1 MSEITQEITA
11 LRDQLRYH
19 NHRYYVLDDP
29 EIPDVEYDRLFRQLQ
44 ALEEANPELITPDSP
59 TQRVGGEALKGF
71 AEVKHAMP
79 MLSLS
84 NVFSEEELLAFDKR
98 VRDRLKTED
107 ELIYVAEPKL
117 DGLAISILYKN
128 GMLIRAATRGDG
140 ETGEEV
146 THNVRTIESVPLRL
160 LGGDYPVT
168 LEVRGEVYMPKQG
181 FEALNE
187 GLREQGV
194 KTFVNPRNAA
204 AGALRQLDP
213 RITAQR
219 PLDMFCYAV
228 GVVEGA
234 ELPATHFAMLEKLKT
249 WGFRVCPESALVQGP
264 QGCADYYA
272 AIGGKRLELPYEI
285 DGVVYKVNDF
295 ALQQELGFVSRAPRW
310 ATAHKFP
317 AQEEITRLLDVEFQV
332 GRTGA
337 LTPVARLE
345 PVFVGGVTVSN
356 ATLHNMDEVLRK
368 DVRIGDTVIVR
379 RAGDVIPEVV
389 RSVPDRRPDDARE
402 IAMPQQCPVCSSEVQ
417 RLADE
422 AVYRCTGGLF
432 CPAQVKEAIKHFAS
446 RKAMNIDGLGDK
458 LVEQFFEQGLVKH
471 VDDLYRLQAEQV
483 AALERMGEKSA
494 ENLINALEKS
504 KATTLERFIFALGI
518 REVGE
523 TTAKTLAR
531 HYGSLESLM
540 AADQDSLQAVPDVG
554 PVVAE
559 RVCQFFAE
567 PHNQQ
572 TIQNLRELGVSWAAY
587 EAVEGADLPLQG
599 KTYVITGSF
608 AQTRDEIKAQLEA
621 LGAKV
626 TGSVSKKTTAL
637 IAGEKAG
644 SKLDKAEKLGLTII
658 AEDGLAA
665 LLG

>member
-1 MSEITQEITA
+1 
-11 LRDQLRYH
+11 
-19 NHRYYVLDDP
+19 V
-29 EIPDVEYDRLFRQLQ
+29 
-44 ALEEANPELITPDSP
+44 
-59 TQRVGGEALKGF
+59 
-71 AEVKHAMP
+71 
-79 MLSLS
+79 
-84 NVFSEEELLAFDKR
+84 
-98 VRDRLKTED
+98 
-107 ELIYVAEPKL
+107 
-117 DGLAISILYKN
+117 
-128 GMLIRAATRGDG
+128 
-140 ETGEEV
+140 
-146 THNVRTIESVPLRL
+146 
-160 LGGDYPVT
+160 
-168 LEVRGEVYMPKQG
+168 
-181 FEALNE
+181 
-187 GLREQGV
+187 
-194 KTFVNPRNAA
+194 
-204 AGALRQLDP
+204 
-213 RITAQR
+213 
-219 PLDMFCYAV
+219 
-228 GVVEGA
+228 
-234 ELPATHFAMLEKLKT
+234 
-249 WGFRVCPESALVQGP
+249 VQGP

-272 AIGGKRLELPYEI
+272 AIGAKRLELPYEI

-471 VDDLYRLQAEQV
+471 VDDLYRLQAPQV